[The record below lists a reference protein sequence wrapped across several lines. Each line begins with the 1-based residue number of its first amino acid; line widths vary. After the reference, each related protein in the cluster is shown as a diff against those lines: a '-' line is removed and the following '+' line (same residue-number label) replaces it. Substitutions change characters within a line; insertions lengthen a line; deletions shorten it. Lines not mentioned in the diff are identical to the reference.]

1 MLLMDLF
8 HRASR
13 GQDTRI
19 GRECQFCRN
28 MDPDFFRR
36 RPMDRLVQSKL
47 ADVASAHMT
56 EEGYVKHRIAE
67 LVKKQ
72 AAMTDVASLRRSA

>member
-1 MLLMDLF
+1 MDSF
-8 HRASR
+8 HRSLH
-13 GQDTRI
+13 GQDTRN

-28 MDPDFFRR
+28 MDPDFLQR
-36 RPMDRLVQSKL
+36 RPIDRLVQAKL
-47 ADVASAHMT
+47 QDVASAHIT

-72 AAMTDVASLRRSA
+72 AAMSARSALLRSA